1 MKEIKY
7 PDTDYNLPIM
17 TVLKVNMGELLQ
29 LINETIDSR
38 IWDFIYEEHNID
50 LNDEQMDN
58 LKIIVLQ
65 KLLDLYK

>member
-17 TVLKVNMGELLQ
+17 TVLKVNMRELLQ
-29 LINETIDSR
+29 QTNEVIDSH
-38 IWDFIYEEHNID
+38 IWDFIDEEYGID
-50 LNDEQMDN
+50 LNNEQVDN

>member
-1 MKEIKY
+1 MKKIKY

-17 TVLKVNMGELLQ
+17 TTLKINMGNLLEQ
-29 LINETIDSR
+29 INESVDSN
-38 IWDFIYEEHNID
+38 IWDYMDEEHNID
-50 LNDEQMDN
+50 LKDEQVDN

>member
-7 PDTDYNLPIM
+7 PDTDYNLPIT

-29 LINETIDSR
+29 QTNEAIDSH

-50 LNDEQMDN
+50 LNNEQVDN

>member
-7 PDTDYNLPIM
+7 PNTDYNLPIT
-17 TVLKVNMGELLQ
+17 TVLKVNMRELLQ
-29 LINETIDSR
+29 QTNEAIDSH
-38 IWDFIYEEHNID
+38 IWDFIYEESNID
-50 LNDEQMDN
+50 LNNEQVDN